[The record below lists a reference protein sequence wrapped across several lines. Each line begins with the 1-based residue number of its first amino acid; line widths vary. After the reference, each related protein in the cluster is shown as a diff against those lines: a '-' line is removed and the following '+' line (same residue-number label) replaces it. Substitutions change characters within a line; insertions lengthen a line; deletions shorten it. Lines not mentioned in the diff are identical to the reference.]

1 MIVSVDLG
9 NKNVKTPELL
19 FLSGLETYDSNPSTM
34 FFGSDCLFYDGKYY
48 TVGSHR
54 IEYTREKYK
63 DDRFFV
69 LTLMAVAKEIKRRS
83 LKGDNYEVELILS
96 LPPSHYRT
104 QHEKLRNY
112 MMTKGQR
119 VNFMFNNRPM
129 SVTFKNVII
138 FIQGHAAL
146 YTRPNLMKE
155 HSLIMMH
162 DIGGF
167 TWDHLAVRNG
177 EPKQNVMKTLEL
189 GIIPFYNAFS
199 DYIAS
204 EYDLHLEEDDIDDL
218 IKNRKLPPNL
228 ATIQTKVLNTLD
240 TTALQYL
247 KQGFTTFAENK
258 IDLKMYTN
266 VFVGGAALIFKPYIL
281 QLQKEGLLGEII
293 FIEDVHA
300 NASGA
305 QILYKDMKARMKKQ

>member
-19 FLSGLETYDSNPSTM
+19 FLSGLEAYDSNPSTM
-34 FFGSDCLFYDGKYY
+34 FFKNDCLFYDGKYY

-54 IEYTREKYK
+54 IEYTREKYT

-69 LTLMAVAKEIKRRS
+69 LTLMAIAEEIKRRG
-83 LKGDNYEVELILS
+83 LKGDNYEIELILS

-112 MMTKGQR
+112 MMAKGQH
-119 VNFMFNNRPM
+119 VNFMFNDKPM
-129 SVTFKNVII
+129 TVTFKTVIV

-146 YTRPNLMKE
+146 YTRPSIMKE
-155 HSLIMMH
+155 NPLIMLH

-167 TWDHLAVRNG
+167 TWDYLAVRNG
-177 EPKQNVMKTLEL
+177 TPKPDIMKTLEL
-189 GIIPFYNAFS
+189 GIIPFYNNF
-199 DYIAS
+199 S
-204 EYDLHLEEDDIDDL
+204 EYIGSEYNLHLTEDDIDDL
-218 IKNRKLPPNL
+218 IKNRTLPLNL
-228 ATIQTKVLNTLD
+228 ATIQTKVLDILD
-240 TTALQYL
+240 TMALQYL

-266 VFVGGAALIFKPYIL
+266 VFAGGAALVFKPYIL
-281 QLQKEGLLGEII
+281 QLQNNGLLGEVI
-293 FIEDVHA
+293 FIENVHA